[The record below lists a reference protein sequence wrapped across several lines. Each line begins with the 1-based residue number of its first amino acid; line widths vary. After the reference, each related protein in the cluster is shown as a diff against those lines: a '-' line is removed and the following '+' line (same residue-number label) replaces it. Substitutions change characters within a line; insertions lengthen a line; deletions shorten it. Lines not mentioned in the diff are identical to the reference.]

1 MCLVQHKI
9 CVGGRERGRKVYL
22 LYWREVTAVSRE
34 NTLLMMET
42 LKSIV
47 SLCEASC
54 KWELAKRKREWQRGI
69 MRWSGW
75 RRQPYIVQWGWER
88 VVEEEKRVKYRNR
101 SQFDSCIIAAYID
114 IQYKGYKNNFC
125 LETRYWP
132 MGGRRP
138 IHPVQPD
145 IHFTHSTKPKS
156 PTVCMECSSSL
167 LQTFTDLEKHVAPC
181 GSVSHNPS
189 TKVCCT
195 IFLLQARTGYKCN

>member
-9 CVGGRERGRKVYL
+9 YVGGRKRGRKVYL
-22 LYWREVTAVSRE
+22 LYWRVEVTAVSRE

-47 SLCEASC
+47 SLREASC

-75 RRQPYIVQWGWER
+75 RRQLYIVQWEWEK
-88 VVEEEKRVKYRNR
+88 VAEEKKRGRIQKQKPVWLMHYFRLHW
-101 SQFDSCIIAAYID
+101 YIRGTKK
-114 IQYKGYKNNFC
+114 IFC
-125 LETRYWP
+125 LETRFWP

-138 IHPVQPD
+138 IHPVEPD
-145 IHFTHSTKPKS
+145 IHFTHWTKPKS

-167 LQTFTDLEKHVAPC
+167 LQTFKYLEKHVAPC
-181 GSVSHNPS
+181 GFVLHNPS

-195 IFLLQARTGYKCN
+195 FFLLQARSGYKCN

>member
-22 LYWREVTAVSRE
+22 LYWRGEVTAVSRE
-34 NTLLMMET
+34 NTLLMMKT

-47 SLCEASC
+47 SLREASC
-54 KWELAKRKREWQRGI
+54 KWELAKRKKGMAEGDNEMVWVEKTALYCTVR
-69 MRWSGW
+69 MRKG
-75 RRQPYIVQWGWER
+75 RQG
-88 VVEEEKRVKYRNR
+88 EEKGQIQKQNPVWLMYYCKLHW
-101 SQFDSCIIAAYID
+101 YIRGTKK
-114 IQYKGYKNNFC
+114 IFC

-132 MGGRRP
+132 TGGRRP
-138 IHPVQPD
+138 IHPIEPV
-145 IHFTHSTKPKS
+145 IHFTLWTKPKS

-167 LQTFTDLEKHVAPC
+167 LQTYTDFEKHVAPC